1 MYVDFAATSCP
12 LHGIR
17 QPARAHHGR
26 DFLLATPPLEKRL
39 LRSLTPAARE
49 STVFDDA
56 AIRILLP
63 RMPLSLRKQFVIDR
77 VSKHSSR

>member
-1 MYVDFAATSCP
+1 MCVGSDATSRP
-12 LHGIR
+12 HHGIR

-56 AIRILLP
+56 AIRTPLP
-63 RMPLSLRKQFVIDR
+63 RSPLSLRKQFVIDR
-77 VSKHSSR
+77 VSKHS